1 MEVRA
6 FLNIGNGETHI
17 NMRDQKTIMQ
27 KYSIIKDLNDIKSR
41 IESIIETLE
50 IMSDEEFAKSIE
62 RGVKEAERG
71 ELREFEE
78 ILNDL
83 QD

>member
-1 MEVRA
+1 
-6 FLNIGNGETHI
+6 
-17 NMRDQKTIMQ
+17 MQ

>member
-1 MEVRA
+1 
-6 FLNIGNGETHI
+6 
-17 NMRDQKTIMQ
+17 MRDQKTIMQ

-50 IMSDEEFAKSIE
+50 IMSDEDFAKSIE
-62 RGVKEAERG
+62 RGLKEAERG
-71 ELREFEE
+71 ELRKFEE
-78 ILNDL
+78 ILNEL

>member
-1 MEVRA
+1 
-6 FLNIGNGETHI
+6 
-17 NMRDQKTIMQ
+17 MQ
-27 KYSIIKDLNDIKSR
+27 KQSIIKDLNDIKSR

-78 ILNDL
+78 ILNEL
-83 QD
+83 QN